1 MNVLNVHFKEF
12 EIYIKLQRKGEKM
25 YILKERMLEEFLHNK
40 WYFSR
45 LHDKDLLYWF
55 VTLEN
60 SILQQ
65 RDVNINDGKIELS
78 YGYTETALYLS
89 WATAGYTWC

>member
-12 EIYIKLQRKGEKM
+12 EIYIKLQRKGENT

-40 WYFSR
+40 WYFSGF
-45 LHDKDLLYWF
+45 HDKDLLYWF

-89 WATAGYTWC
+89 WAAAGYTWC